1 MGKKTKVEPALVAV
15 VIIGI
20 LMPLIH
26 GCVTPSPPPIPTIAV
41 EEYDSASSTS
51 VTISF
56 HGTYKHDGAP
66 PYVELNNVEEVQA
79 YMQEVEFLLSRLE
92 ETERRMNIHEPEPI
106 EEVELVE

>member
-15 VIIGI
+15 VIIVIIGI

-51 VTISF
+51 VTVTF
-56 HGTYKHDGAP
+56 HGTYEKGDGSP
-66 PYVELNNVEEVQA
+66 PYVQLNNVEEVQA
-79 YMQEVEFLLSRLE
+79 YM
-92 ETERRMNIHEPEPI
+92 RRWSFSCLDWKKLN
-106 EEVELVE
+106 VA